1 MENKIFKG
9 RIFRLILISLL
20 FIFIIGALF
29 LLTKR
34 PKKEKIEVQ
43 KNNNLLIS
51 PINSPTDLQKGA
63 YLKLKSDSNRLKV
76 NQSLNMQI
84 IADSAD
90 EEIVGFDILLTY
102 DRSAFDF
109 VKAVSLLSDFK
120 VYSYKKE
127 NYLILTA
134 IKSPQSNAPSVFK
147 EMPVLT
153 LSFTPKTSGQ
163 FDFILKEKIGKET
176 TGLMNNKTERIFPVL
191 SDLKIEIE

>member
-9 RIFRLILISLL
+9 KIFGLILISLL

-51 PINSPTDLQKGA
+51 PINSPTDIQKGA
-63 YLKLKSDSNRLKV
+63 YLKLKSDLNRLKV

-84 IADSAD
+84 IADSAG
-90 EEIVGFDILLTY
+90 EEIVGFDILLVY
-102 DRSAFDF
+102 DKNAFDF
-109 VKAVSLLSDFK
+109 VKALSLLSDFK
-120 VYSYKKE
+120 VYTYESE
-127 NYLILTA
+127 NYLVLTVV
-134 IKSPQSNAPSVFK
+134 KSPQSNSPSIFK

-163 FDFILKEKIGKET
+163 FVFILKEKIGKET
-176 TGLMNNKTERIFPVL
+176 TGLMNNKTERIVPAL